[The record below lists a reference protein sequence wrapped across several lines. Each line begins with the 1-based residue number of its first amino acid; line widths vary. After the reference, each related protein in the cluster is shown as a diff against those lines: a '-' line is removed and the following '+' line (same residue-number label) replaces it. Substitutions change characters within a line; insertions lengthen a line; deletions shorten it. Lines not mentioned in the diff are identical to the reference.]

1 MVFGE
6 EAQNDQERRT
16 QFTKKGFL
24 FWGSFKSQ
32 GKEKNNN
39 FIQFLI
45 NSHMTY
51 FK

>member
-1 MVFGE
+1 MTKRE
-6 EAQNDQERRT
+6 EPNLP
-16 QFTKKGFL
+16 KKKIL
-24 FWGSFKSQ
+24 FWGNFKSQ

-45 NSHMTY
+45 DSHMTY